1 MRGTRLSLSEYTRA
15 VDAGWPDDDIGRAII
30 HDLPRR
36 FHALPPAAQKRVL
49 SEAPPLTNTRWDAL
63 LAATA
68 EHIARLHGHPV
79 PDWVD
84 EAPRFL
90 DPPWVLSNVR
100 RIRIDSILYAP
111 AAFIRHGALPDPK
124 DLDAR
129 GGEKHEW
136 LP

>member
-1 MRGTRLSLSEYTRA
+1 MRRSGLSLTEYTEA
-15 VDAGWPDDDIGRAII
+15 VNAGWPDADIGRAII
-30 HDLPRR
+30 RDLPRR
-36 FHALPPAAQKRVL
+36 FHALPPEAQKRVL

-68 EHIARLHGHPV
+68 EHMARLHGHP
-79 PDWVD
+79 PPAWVD

-90 DPPWVLSNVR
+90 DPPWVLSEVS
-100 RIRIDSILYAP
+100 RIRADSILYAP
-111 AAFIRHGALPDPK
+111 AAFIRHGAFPDPK